1 MLTKICRDILRM
13 MPLHQELLPVHK
25 SVESHV
31 FSIPGFYPR
40 PVFGLRVLSLPA
52 SVSVCVCP
60 SVCPSTPS
68 TKFGQKMQNN
78 LVKVPIV
85 LGAIDLNLQSQI
97 WLQNQNSPH
106 FELVRNITQ
115 YPFKLGSPNLDQSC
129 KIAWLW
135 SLWFWVAIDLDL
147 QGQIWLKM
155 SNFLVSSL
163 LEIHNHHI

>member
-1 MLTKICRDILRM
+1 MSGHFTHYALAPRIVACTQVSWEPCIFNPRF
-13 MPLHQELLPVHK
+13 LP
-25 SVESHV
+25 E
-31 FSIPGFYPR
+31 
-40 PVFGLRVLSLPA
+40 A
-52 SVSVCVCP
+52 SFWPSGIVVACVCLCVCVCP